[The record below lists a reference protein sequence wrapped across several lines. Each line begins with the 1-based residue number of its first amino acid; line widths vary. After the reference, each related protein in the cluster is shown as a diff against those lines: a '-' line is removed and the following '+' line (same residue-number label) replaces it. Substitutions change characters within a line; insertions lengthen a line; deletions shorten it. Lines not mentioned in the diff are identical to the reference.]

1 MENLQQ
7 VVVQLTTAP
16 YERSLAQY
24 GEGIMPEKQ
33 TEIIYSELDEQDKAV
48 WDAFVAM
55 IKSKN

>member
-1 MENLQQ
+1 MNSLQQ

-48 WDAFVAM
+48 WDAFIAM

>member
-24 GEGIMPEKQ
+24 GEGFMPEKQ

>member
-7 VVVQLTTAP
+7 IVVQLTTAP

-24 GEGIMPEKQ
+24 GEEFMPEKQ
-33 TEIIYSELDEQDKAV
+33 TEIIYSELDEQDKAI
-48 WDAFVAM
+48 WDAFIAM

>member
-24 GEGIMPEKQ
+24 GEELMPKTQ

-48 WDAFVAM
+48 WDAFIVM

>member
-16 YERSLAQY
+16 YERSLVQY
-24 GEGIMPEKQ
+24 GEEFMPKKQ

-48 WDAFVAM
+48 WDAFIVL

>member
-24 GEGIMPEKQ
+24 GEGFMPENQ

-48 WDAFVAM
+48 WDAFIAM